1 MADTLA
7 LRCAQGAITLMQA
20 RAALTA
26 LVPATRILLDAIEY
40 PLAESDLPA
49 IAVRLTDDSILEWET
64 IGRVEEAVGIELR
77 IFCAGTSADPIA
89 AVEAI
94 RAEVYAALMGE
105 PTLGGACAVIDYR
118 GTNREY
124 DAAERRYTTATITFA
139 ARTVR
144 GRTDLT
150 A

>member
-7 LRCAQGAITLMQA
+7 LRCAQGAVTLMQA

-26 LVPATRILLDAIEY
+26 LVPAARILLNAQEY
-40 PLAESDLPA
+40 PIEEAALPT
-49 IAVRLTDDSILEWET
+49 IAVRLNDDAVLEWET
-64 IGRVEEAVGIELR
+64 IGRVEEAVGVEVR
-77 IFCAGTSADPIA
+77 IFCAGTATDPIIGA
-89 AVEAI
+89 EAI
-94 RAEVYAALMGE
+94 RAEVYAALMTE

-124 DAAERRYTTATITFA
+124 DAGERRYTTATITFA

-144 GRTDLT
+144 SRTDLT